1 MIQTTQTPKLLNS
14 NDVMARLGVSNTT
27 LWRLIKSNTI
37 PTPRKLGRLNRW
49 VESDINLYIE
59 SLTSQTTTA

>member
-1 MIQTTQTPKLLNS
+1 
-14 NDVMARLGVSNTT
+14 MARLGVSNTT